1 MLICF
6 AGVPASIRPSRA
18 FLACATLAVVSVVA
32 PAAPLGSGKMV
43 FMAQDPDTGQP
54 GAELDANTLTL
65 MRLARA
71 LAAHPDF
78 DPDSINIRRDTALLN
93 DIDPETRT
101 FKRTTAI
108 TIVRLAQALAADPGF
123 EAASDTEPLFLPTA
137 ARAYESSESANS
149 GPVARAIARE
159 VGGTSAMLSADDV
172 GEVRLLLTMELQSG
186 GSRLASAPYTDCR
199 YYSNPLT
206 LSPYYWHGRGAC
218 QSANATL
225 AAGDGIGFNI
235 GLSIPIS
242 DDFDMEMTAGYLG
255 DYLDDSQVKYSDPNT
270 FNPGYQNRISRYAL
284 RAQLLKRTHNGKDM
298 RWGFGLVAHL
308 NGKYKRVDLG
318 RSQKI
323 DAAPGVRFQMDWG
336 TDGDDSNIRYGY
348 YVQGMRYTIEGIDT
362 SQRADALGL
371 VSSFL
376 F

>member
-1 MLICF
+1 MLIRF
-6 AGVPASIRPSRA
+6 AGAPPSIRLSRA
-18 FLACATLAVVSVVA
+18 LLACATLAVVSAVA

-43 FMAQDPDTGQP
+43 FMAQDPDAGQS
-54 GAELDANTLTL
+54 GAEFSANTLTL

-78 DPDSINIRRDTALLN
+78 DPDSLNVRRNTAILN
-93 DIDPETRT
+93 DIDPETKT
-101 FKRTTAI
+101 LERTTAI
-108 TIVRLAQALAADPGF
+108 TIVRLAQALAADSGF
-123 EAASDTEPLFLPTA
+123 EAASDSEPLSLPTA
-137 ARAYESSESANS
+137 ARAYESPESANS
-149 GPVARAIARE
+149 GPVSRAIERRSG
-159 VGGTSAMLSADDV
+159 VTSQMLSTGDV
-172 GEVRLLLTMELQSG
+172 GEVRLLLTMELQNG

-199 YYSNPLT
+199 YYSPLT
-206 LSPYYWHGRGAC
+206 LSPYYWHNRGAC
-218 QSANATL
+218 QPANATL
-225 AAGDGIGFNI
+225 SAGDGVGFNI
-235 GLSIPIS
+235 GLSIPLS
-242 DDFDMEMTAGYLG
+242 EDFDMEMTAGYLG
-255 DYLDDSQVKYSDPNT
+255 DYLEDSQVKYSDPDA
-270 FNPGYQNRISRYAL
+270 FNPGYQNSISRYAL

-308 NGKYKRVDLG
+308 SGKYKRVDLG

-348 YVQGMRYTIEGIDT
+348 YVQGMRYTIEGIET

-371 VSSFL
+371 TTSFL